1 MAITQIINPAGDISY
16 SVYINLRSK
25 TMPHIR
31 HQKRI
36 TGLKTKAEALRKE
49 KTLIKDLSIKV
60 AHHEGHGFTWRMI
73 VNQWAASAPTESNS
87 TGKSYNPSVITDYV
101 AMMNNWTSDWLDR
114 PAAEIS
120 RGEGKEVLDR
130 VIEEGR
136 SKAFQKKLKNTI
148 NMIFNWGIEE
158 RFIRGVQQSPVHGFK
173 IVLKQDKKPEI
184 LKIDEIKKLLNEAK
198 SQKHEWYYVWSMAL
212 LTGMR
217 NGELYALE
225 WRDVDFENK
234 IIKVEKS
241 YNFKN
246 KEIKETKAGYW
257 RNVPIS
263 LELER
268 VLLEIK
274 SENSLGYILPRIAMW
289 KDGSQAKVLKTFCN
303 LIGIPKIKFHTL
315 RSCFATQL
323 IGLGVEPV
331 KVMKVCGWKDLK
343 TLSIYLR
350 LLGID
355 EKGCTDKLI
364 LY

>member
-1 MAITQIINPAGDISY
+1 MAITQTINPAGDISY

-73 VNQWAASAPTESNS
+73 VNQWAASAPTESNL

-158 RFIRGVQQSPVHGFK
+158 RLIKGVNCSPVFG
-173 IVLKQDKKPEI
+173 LKVTVKQKEKPSI
-184 LKIDEIKKLLNEAK
+184 LKTDEIKKLLHEARLVN
-198 SQKHEWYYVWSMAL
+198 HDWYSIWAVAL

-217 NGELYALE
+217 NGELYALK
-225 WRDVDFENK
+225 WSDVDLDGRLITIQRSYDKQNK
-234 IIKVEKS
+234 TFKS
-241 YNFKN
+241 
-246 KEIKETKAGYW
+246 TKADYW
-257 RNVPIS
+257 RTVSISDDLLSVLFS
-263 LELER
+263 LERKNEF
-268 VLLEIK
+268 V
-274 SENSLGYILPRIAMW
+274 LPRN
-289 KDGSQAKVLKTFCN
+289 KDWERGKQSLILKGYCER
-303 LIGIPKIKFHTL
+303 IGITVIRFHSL
-315 RSCFATQL
+315 RACFATQL
-323 IGLGVEPV
+323 LSCGIEPI
-331 KVMKVCGWKDLK
+331 KVMKVCGWNDLK
-343 TLSIYLR
+343 TMTSYIRLS
-350 LLGID
+350 GID
-355 EKGCTDKLI
+355 EFGVTSVLK
-364 LY
+364 Y